1 MAEDWSFLD
10 ELNLSELVQM
20 AWLVNPGAHRSLP
33 RDTLYAI
40 IQGEEVWLPERH
52 VDIWRHTIFKFCD
65 MHWQQVNP
73 LLSCPMK
80 SRKPHA
86 CFNCP
91 DIQVA
96 ECTLVNHETLLQERN
111 KKRGSKT

>member
-1 MAEDWSFLD
+1 MSDWDFLD
-10 ELNLSELVQM
+10 ELNSSELVQM
-20 AWLVNPGAHRSLP
+20 AWLVNPGAHRGLS
-33 RDTLYAI
+33 RATLCSI
-40 IQGEEVWLPERH
+40 IRGEEVPLPERNID
-52 VDIWRHTIFKFCD
+52 VWRHTIFKFVD
-65 MHWQQVNP
+65 THWARVNP

-96 ECTLVNHETLLQERN
+96 ECTLVNIKTITQARE
-111 KKRGSKT
+111 KRGSRT

>member
-1 MAEDWSFLD
+1 MSEWDYLD

-20 AWLVNPGAHRSLP
+20 AWLMNPGAHRGLP
-33 RDTLYAI
+33 RPTLYAI
-40 IQGEEVWLPERH
+40 IRGEDIPLPERNI
-52 VDIWRHTIFKFCD
+52 DIWRHTIFKFVD
-65 MHWQQVNP
+65 INWARVNP

-96 ECTLVNHETLLQERN
+96 ECTLVNLKTITQQVEE
-111 KKRGSKT
+111 KRGSRT